1 MKFIDIPDM
10 ERSPLLQ
17 VVTESRQYS
26 SIADQMNTFF
36 TPMDSPNLSDD
47 EDIPRRQE
55 GTRRLSRSSELFSS
69 LTKLTPEKVRKIDFS
84 SLFIYTNSLL
94 ILNGI

>member
-1 MKFIDIPDM
+1 VKLLDIPDT

-36 TPMDSPNLSDD
+36 TPVDSPDVSDD
-47 EDIPRRQE
+47 EDISRRQE

-69 LTKLTPEKVRKIDFS
+69 LTKLTPEKVGKIFLHYS
-84 SLFIYTNSLL
+84 FV
-94 ILNGI
+94 LNYY

>member
-1 MKFIDIPDM
+1 M

-26 SIADQMNTFF
+26 SIGDQMNTFF

-55 GTRRLSRSSELFSS
+55 GTRLSRSSELFSS
-69 LTKLTPEKVRKIDFS
+69 LTKLTPEKVSKIDFS
-84 SLFIYTNSLL
+84 SLFICHYSYFTNPLL
-94 ILNGI
+94 I